1 MKLFQEHRAPQYP
14 DVCIYNVS
22 NDVLSKK
29 THNLRR
35 RLLHDGEDNNGR
47 VTTEAANAVCEDFVG
62 VNKDNCVYDVMVIRN
77 LEVAEDP
84 SYDI

>member
-1 MKLFQEHRAPQYP
+1 
-14 DVCIYNVS
+14 
-22 NDVLSKK
+22 
-29 THNLRR
+29 
-35 RLLHDGEDNNGR
+35 LHDGEDNNGR